1 MTKSMP
7 RPTLTVSSFGL
18 SPATLEVIHGKLIA
32 AVDEMA
38 IITARTSMSPVIYE
52 VLDYACGICRSDG
65 DLVAQA
71 NGITLFTGTFSE
83 QIRFIIRRFGGDMA
97 PGDTF
102 VTNDPYEGGTH
113 ACDMAVIRPIFHHG
127 RRVAFAIN
135 VAHWLDVGGAVP
147 GSIPVNAT
155 SIHQEGLRLS
165 GVRLARNDVLHADIE
180 RIISENVRLPKLAL
194 GDLRA
199 QLASVQRAATRIDEV
214 ISDYGLDTLEQSFT
228 AILDLAEQESRN
240 ALIRIPDG
248 EYSCE
253 DTIDGDGV
261 TKAAI
266 PVRCKIVKKADR
278 LTVDFT
284 GSAPI
289 TRGPINCSEGATRS
303 AVKTVFK
310 SLVGPSE
317 PSNEGW
323 FRPLEVVLPPD
334 TVFSARM
341 PAPTGW
347 YYEGSVHASELVW
360 RALAPLA
367 PDRLSAGS
375 YASLCVTYL
384 TMPAEDG
391 GELVHIEPQ
400 HGGWGACQDRDGASG
415 LISLTDGDTYNYSIE
430 LLEAKF
436 PLLTEHYGFNV
447 EGGAGAGRFRGG
459 YGLVREYRIL
469 AATAQGYCGLGRTR
483 VPPWSMDDAAP
494 GSVNYVEIVRKDGRS
509 TRLGREPH
517 FDLGQGD
524 VVRIVTGGGGGWG
537 SPELRDRSMI
547 ERDIDNGL
555 ISADQARTVYGAK
568 T

>member
-1 MTKSMP
+1 MQRETI
-7 RPTLTVSSFGL
+7 TVASFGL
-18 SPATLEVIHGKLIA
+18 NPATLEVIHGKLIA

-71 NGITLFTGTFSE
+71 NGITLFTGTFSD
-83 QIRFIIRRFGGDMA
+83 QVRFILQRFGADMA
-97 PGDTF
+97 QGDTF
-102 VTNDPYEGGTH
+102 LTNDPYEGGTH
-113 ACDMAVIRPIFHHG
+113 ACDIALIRPVFHND
-127 RRVAFAIN
+127 RLVAFAIN

-155 SIHQEGLRLS
+155 SVFQEGLRLS
-165 GVRLARNDVLHADIE
+165 GVRLTRNDVLLPDITAV
-180 RIISENVRLPKLAL
+180 ICENVRLPQLAL

-199 QLASVQRAATRIDEV
+199 QLASVRRAAARIEE
-214 ISDYGLDTLEQSFT
+214 IIADYGLDTLERSFT

-240 ALIRIPDG
+240 ALRRLPDG
-248 EYSCE
+248 EFLCE
-253 DTIDGDGV
+253 DEIDGDGV
-261 TKAAI
+261 TGAAI
-266 PVRCKIVKKADR
+266 PVRCRVVKKVDR

-284 GSAPI
+284 GSSPTA
-289 TRGPINCSEGATRS
+289 RGPINCSEGATRS

-310 SLVGPSE
+310 ALVGPSE
-317 PSNEGW
+317 PSSEGW
-323 FRPLEVVLPPD
+323 FRPLQVIVPPD
-334 TVFSARM
+334 TVFSARK

-367 PDRLSAGS
+367 PERLSAGS

-384 TMPAEDG
+384 TMRANDG
-391 GELVHIEPQ
+391 SELVHIEPQ
-400 HGGWGACQDRDGASG
+400 HGGWGACRDRDGASG

-436 PLLTEHYGFNV
+436 PLLTERYGFNV
-447 EGGAGAGRFRGG
+447 EGGVGAGRFRGG

-469 AATAQGYCGLGRTR
+469 SASAEGYCGLGRTR
-483 VPPWSMDDAAP
+483 VPPWSMDGAAP
-494 GSVNYVEIVRKDGRS
+494 GSVNYVEIVRSDGQRL
-509 TRLGREPH
+509 RLGREPH
-517 FDLGQGD
+517 FDLARGD

-537 SPELRDRSMI
+537 PPRLRAQALIDS
-547 ERDIDNGL
+547 DIANGL
-555 ISADQARTVYGAK
+555 LSADQAAKIYGAGE
-568 T
+568 

>member
-1 MTKSMP
+1 MQSERLM
-7 RPTLTVSSFGL
+7 VASYGL
-18 SPATLEVIHGKLIA
+18 DPATLEVIHGKLIA

-52 VLDYACGICRSDG
+52 VLDYACGICRGDG

-83 QIRFIIRRFGGDMA
+83 QIRFILRRFGDDMS
-97 PGDTF
+97 PGDSF
-102 VTNDPYEGGTH
+102 IANDPYQSGTH
-113 ACDMAVIRPIFHHG
+113 ACDMAVIRPIFHGYH
-127 RRVAFAIN
+127 RVAFAIN

-155 SIHQEGLRLS
+155 SMFQEGLRLP
-165 GVRLARNDVLHADIE
+165 GVRLTRNDEPLPDMIA
-180 RIISENVRLPKLAL
+180 IISENVRFPKLAL

-199 QLASVQRAATRIDEV
+199 QLASVQRAATRIEE
-214 ISDYGLDTLEQSFT
+214 IIAGYGLATLEQSFS
-228 AILDLAEQESRN
+228 AILDLSEQESRD
-240 ALIRIPDG
+240 ALRQIPDG
-248 EYSCE
+248 EYFC
-253 DTIDGDGV
+253 DDAIDGDGV
-261 TKAAI
+261 TDVAI
-266 PVRCKIVKKADR
+266 AVCCRIIKQADQ

-284 GSAPI
+284 GSAA
-289 TRGPINCSEGATRS
+289 TVRGPINCSEGATRS

-310 SLVGPSE
+310 ALVGPSE

-323 FRPLEVVLPPD
+323 FRPLRVILPPG
-334 TVFSARM
+334 TVFSAEK

-360 RALAPLA
+360 KALAPLL
-367 PDRLSAGS
+367 PERFSAGS

-384 TMPAEDG
+384 TMPAADG

-415 LISLTDGDTYNYSIE
+415 LISLTDGDTYNYSVE

-436 PLLTEHYGFNV
+436 PLLAERYGFNV

-469 AATAQGYCGLGRTR
+469 SGSAQGYCGLGRTR
-483 VPPWSMDDAAP
+483 IAPWSMAGGEP
-494 GSVNYVEIVRKDGRS
+494 GSVNYVEIVRQNGS
-509 TRLGREPH
+509 LSRLGREPH
-517 FDLGQGD
+517 FDLERGD
-524 VVRIVTGGGGGWG
+524 IVRIVTGGGGGWG
-537 SPELRDRSMI
+537 SPRLRHPLLVKQ
-547 ERDIDNGL
+547 DIDNGL
-555 ISADQARTVYGAK
+555 LTHIQANASYGDNR
-568 T
+568 